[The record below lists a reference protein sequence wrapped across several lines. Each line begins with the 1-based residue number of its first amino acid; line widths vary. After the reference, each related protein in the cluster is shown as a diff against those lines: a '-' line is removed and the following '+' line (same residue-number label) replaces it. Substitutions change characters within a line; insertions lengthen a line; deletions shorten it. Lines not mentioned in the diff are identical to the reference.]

1 MNAVDSGAIAHFA
14 GEHALAGFGL
24 LLLALVVGVPLAWW
38 LVLRYGVP
46 REQGGGA
53 SPKTRLVIYLA
64 LSFAIIAGAAAL
76 FAAIADELGAE
87 EELGRLDQTFADA
100 IGQSVAPGVLR
111 AFAWITHLGDPW
123 LLAVWCVGGAA
134 LLLIAR
140 RRMLALGLVLAIAG
154 NGVLNTTLKHIFER
168 VRPVHDQAIA
178 TASGWSFP
186 SGHTSGSLVTYGMIA
201 YVLVRTTPARWH
213 LPVVIAATIVAFSTA
228 CSRVFLRV
236 HFASDVLAGFASGTA
251 WLVACILSV
260 ELARMVRQ
268 GRRR

>member
-1 MNAVDSGAIAHFA
+1 
-14 GEHALAGFGL
+14 
-24 LLLALVVGVPLAWW
+24 
-38 LVLRYGVP
+38 
-46 REQGGGA
+46 
-53 SPKTRLVIYLA
+53 
-64 LSFAIIAGAAAL
+64 
-76 FAAIADELGAE
+76 
-87 EELGRLDQTFADA
+87 
-100 IGQSVAPGVLR
+100 
-111 AFAWITHLGDPW
+111 
-123 LLAVWCVGGAA
+123 
-134 LLLIAR
+134 
-140 RRMLALGLVLAIAG
+140 
-154 NGVLNTTLKHIFER
+154 